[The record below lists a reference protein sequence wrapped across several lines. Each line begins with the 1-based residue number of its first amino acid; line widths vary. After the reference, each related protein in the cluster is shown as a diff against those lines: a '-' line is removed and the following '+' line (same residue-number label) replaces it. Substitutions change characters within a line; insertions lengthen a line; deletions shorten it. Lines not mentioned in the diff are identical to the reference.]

1 MQLHT
6 LDPSNN
12 NVEIGAQQD
21 FEWTEGELVHVTN
34 EFWDYVAANQGHVP
48 IPIQIDRFAFF
59 VLQGL
64 PVLNFCNTGYAV
76 AINLDADHGPNSAS
90 MVRGFRGEMLLKM
103 LDCIAAFKGS
113 GYMKPRTPRVPG

>member
-1 MQLHT
+1 MRRSETRFYKMQLHT

-64 PVLNFCNTGYAV
+64 PVLNFCKYR
-76 AINLDADHGPNSAS
+76 
-90 MVRGFRGEMLLKM
+90 VRG
-103 LDCIAAFKGS
+103 CNQS
-113 GYMKPRTPRVPG
+113 GCGPWSEFSLYGPGLPW